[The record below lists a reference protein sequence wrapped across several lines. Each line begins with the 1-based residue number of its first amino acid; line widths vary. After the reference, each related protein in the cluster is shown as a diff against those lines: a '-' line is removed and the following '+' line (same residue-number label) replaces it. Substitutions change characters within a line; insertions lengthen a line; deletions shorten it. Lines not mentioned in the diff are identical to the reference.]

1 MPLKISNSLRT
12 RLLILLSAAIVLTA
26 LAQALI
32 AYQTAR
38 SEADEI
44 FDYHMQQMA
53 IMLGSGITLKGGS
66 PEAQVQHDEEGFDF
80 VVQAWTADGISVYR
94 THQSMLPQVGVSGFA
109 EVTLDDGRYRVFAT
123 KVGGINVQVAQD
135 LDARLEMARK
145 LALRTVVPIV
155 LIAPM
160 LMLLVWVVVGA
171 SLKPV
176 LLASRQVAL
185 RQADE
190 LEKLEE
196 ATLPDEIRPLVHEL
210 NLLFERVR
218 KAFDAQ
224 QRFVADAAH
233 ELRSPL
239 AALKLQL
246 EGLKRSAD
254 TSTRDVAMGR
264 LTSGID
270 RATRLV
276 EQLLVLARHEEGI
289 VNSMPRE
296 NLSLSEFT
304 KQAVADVSVMARERS
319 IDIGITTADEG
330 SILVAKDALG
340 ILVGNV
346 LSNAIKYTPDGGT
359 VDVALVRTQGELQLK
374 IEDSGPG
381 IPSSERER
389 VLDRFYRIAGA
400 SASGSGLGLSIVKSI
415 VEFHGASLSLT
426 DSEKLGGLKVCI
438 AFRLES

>member
-1 MPLKISNSLRT
+1 
-12 RLLILLSAAIVLTA
+12 
-26 LAQALI
+26 
-32 AYQTAR
+32 
-38 SEADEI
+38 
-44 FDYHMQQMA
+44 
-53 IMLGSGITLKGGS
+53 
-66 PEAQVQHDEEGFDF
+66 
-80 VVQAWTADGISVYR
+80 
-94 THQSMLPQVGVSGFA
+94 
-109 EVTLDDGRYRVFAT
+109 
-123 KVGGINVQVAQD
+123 
-135 LDARLEMARK
+135 
-145 LALRTVVPIV
+145 
-155 LIAPM
+155 
-160 LMLLVWVVVGA
+160 
-171 SLKPV
+171 
-176 LLASRQVAL
+176 
-185 RQADE
+185 
-190 LEKLEE
+190 
-196 ATLPDEIRPLVHEL
+196 
-210 NLLFERVR
+210 
-218 KAFDAQ
+218 
-224 QRFVADAAH
+224 VADAAH

-254 TSTRDVAMGR
+254 TSTRDIAMGR

-304 KQAVADVSVMARERS
+304 KQAVADVAALARERS

-340 ILVGNV
+340 ILLGNV

-359 VDVALVRTQGELQLK
+359 VDVAVVRTANELQLR
-374 IEDSGPG
+374 IDDSGPG

-415 VEFHGASLSLT
+415 VEFHGASLSLS

-438 AFRLES
+438 AFPVVS